1 MLLANP
7 GRKASG
13 CGPATSHPRPSR
25 AGFANSTRVYPLPR
39 AGRYDSWRESSHRSA
54 PRMTLAVRDA
64 AVPPSPLSRW
74 DARWKLAAV
83 LLAGVAVVSLRSP
96 YPAAVAFAV
105 AVGLCFLGRIPLAVF
120 ASRLGVLLFAVLPVV
135 VVLPLTVESGTRTAG
150 TVALRAVTL
159 GTLALVVLRTAP
171 LGHTLAAAHRL
182 YVPGVL
188 VQIAQLAYRYS
199 LLFFAETRRL
209 RIALRTRGFRAG
221 TTTHT
226 YRTLGSSAGTLL
238 VRGGDQAERV
248 ADAMRA
254 RGFDGTFRAMTAF
267 RTSTAD
273 VAGFIMAIAVFGG
286 LVLWDRLA

>member
-1 MLLANP
+1 
-7 GRKASG
+7 
-13 CGPATSHPRPSR
+13 
-25 AGFANSTRVYPLPR
+25 
-39 AGRYDSWRESSHRSA
+39 
-54 PRMTLAVRDA
+54 MTLAFRDT

-74 DARWKLAAV
+74 DTRWKLAAV

-96 YPAAVAFAV
+96 YPAGVALAG
-105 AVGLCFLGRIPLAVF
+105 AVGLCSLGRIPPLVLL
-120 ASRLGVLLFAVLPVV
+120 SRLGVLLVAVLPMMA
-135 VVLPLTVESGTRTAG
+135 VLPLTVEGGTRTAV

-209 RIALRTRGFRAG
+209 RIALRTRGFRA
-221 TTTHT
+221 TTTAHT

-254 RGFDGTFRAMTAF
+254 RGFDGTYHTLSAF
-267 RTSTAD
+267 RTTTAD
-273 VAGFIMAIAVFGG
+273 VAGFVVVLAVFAA

>member
-1 MLLANP
+1 
-7 GRKASG
+7 
-13 CGPATSHPRPSR
+13 
-25 AGFANSTRVYPLPR
+25 
-39 AGRYDSWRESSHRSA
+39 
-54 PRMTLAVRDA
+54 MTLAFRDA
-64 AVPPSPLSRW
+64 VVPPSPLSRW

-96 YPAAVAFAV
+96 YPAAVALAV
-105 AVGLCFLGRIPLAVF
+105 AVGLCFLARIPLSVF
-120 ASRLGVLLFAVLPVV
+120 APRLGVLLLAVLPVM
-135 VVLPLTVESGTRTAG
+135 VVLPLTVEGGTRTAA
-150 TVALRAVTL
+150 TVVLRAVTL
-159 GTLALVVLRTAP
+159 GTLALVILRTAP

-209 RIALRTRGFRAG
+209 RVALRTRGFRPAS
-221 TTTHT
+221 TAHA

-254 RGFDGTFRAMTAF
+254 RGFDGTYHTLTAF
-267 RTSTAD
+267 RTTAAD
-273 VAGFIMAIAVFGG
+273 VAGIVVMVAVFAA

>member
-1 MLLANP
+1 
-7 GRKASG
+7 
-13 CGPATSHPRPSR
+13 
-25 AGFANSTRVYPLPR
+25 
-39 AGRYDSWRESSHRSA
+39 
-54 PRMTLAVRDA
+54 MTLAVRDA

-96 YPAAVAFAV
+96 YPAAVAVIV
-105 AVGLCFLGRIPLAVF
+105 AVGLCFWGRVPPAVF
-120 ASRLGVLLFAVLPVV
+120 ASRLGVLLLAVLPVV
-135 VVLPLTVESGTRTAG
+135 VVLPLTAEGGTRTAV
-150 TVALRAVTL
+150 TVALRAVAL

-209 RIALRTRGFRAG
+209 RIALRTRGFRPA
-221 TTTHT
+221 TTAHA

-254 RGFDGTFRAMTAF
+254 RGFDGTYHTLTAF
-267 RTSTAD
+267 CTTMLD
-273 VAGFIMAIAVFGG
+273 VAGFIMMIAGFVG

>member
-1 MLLANP
+1 
-7 GRKASG
+7 
-13 CGPATSHPRPSR
+13 
-25 AGFANSTRVYPLPR
+25 
-39 AGRYDSWRESSHRSA
+39 
-54 PRMTLAVRDA
+54 MTLAFRDA

-74 DARWKLAAV
+74 DARWKLTAL

-96 YPAAVAFAV
+96 YPATVALTV
-105 AVGLCFLGRIPLAVF
+105 AVGLCFLGQIPLSVF
-120 ASRLGVLLFAVLPVV
+120 ASRLGVLLLAVLPVV
-135 VVLPLTVESGTRTAG
+135 VVLPLTVEGGTRTAV

-171 LGHTLAAAHRL
+171 FGHTLSAAHRL

-199 LLFFAETRRL
+199 LLFFGETRRL
-209 RIALRTRGFRAG
+209 RIALRTRGFRTS
-221 TTTHT
+221 TTAHT

-254 RGFDGTFRAMTAF
+254 RGFDGTYHTLTAF
-267 RTSTAD
+267 RTTALD
-273 VAGFIMAIAVFGG
+273 AVGFITMVAVFVG